1 MLILYLYKLI
11 GKTEEPKG
19 RLDLIV
25 DGYMVYK
32 VLNKIK
38 EIISIEKFDDNK
50 ILINTDDKL
59 SNNITLTRFMIL
71 MTCFLKDGN
80 TFDPQRFLD
89 DSLYD
94 YYTPLK
100 SCKKDEAKNKCL

>member
-1 MLILYLYKLI
+1 MIT
-11 GKTEEPKG
+11 G
-19 RLDLIV
+19 
-25 DGYMVYK
+25 
-32 VLNKIK
+32 
-38 EIISIEKFDDNK
+38 IEKFDDNK

-100 SCKKDEAKNKCL
+100 SCKKDKAKNKCL